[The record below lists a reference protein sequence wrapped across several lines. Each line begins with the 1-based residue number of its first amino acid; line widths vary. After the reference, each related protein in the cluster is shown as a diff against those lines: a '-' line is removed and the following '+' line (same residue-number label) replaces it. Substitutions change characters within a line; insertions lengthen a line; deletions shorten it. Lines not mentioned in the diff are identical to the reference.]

1 MTLSTE
7 FGGIQFVFKNG
18 FIHPKPDRHHPPD
31 RKPPCAAVL
40 LGERRQSSE
49 LPSLGDLPS
58 LGLLFVSLD
67 TPLNIPTRPDTPT
80 GFLQTPATPSPGSPL
95 DTDTFDRLFARV
107 FAYNERIRRHSEDRY
122 LDLAGMTSLT
132 SMVYGVLPTDLT
144 ELHLNATYIVEL
156 DCALLPDT
164 LEFLDL
170 EDCWHLKRILNLDR
184 LPVLSYLNVSGSSI
198 ASLPRLPASLT
209 TLKASFCRKLTSL
222 PLLLRTKLR
231 MLTLY
236 RTPIVRLPDLPETMW
251 SLDIALTNV
260 RGEDFPMIPDSLSIL
275 NTDGT
280 PAVED
285 GFLPSRTEPFS
296 EYAVRVRTFWN
307 ACLRKSRY
315 DALFEEL
322 MMAAWH
328 PDRVSKWLDQGED
341 VLDMM
346 MGV

>member
-1 MTLSTE
+1 
-7 FGGIQFVFKNG
+7 
-18 FIHPKPDRHHPPD
+18 
-31 RKPPCAAVL
+31 
-40 LGERRQSSE
+40 
-49 LPSLGDLPS
+49 
-58 LGLLFVSLD
+58 
-67 TPLNIPTRPDTPT
+67 
-80 GFLQTPATPSPGSPL
+80 
-95 DTDTFDRLFARV
+95 
-107 FAYNERIRRHSEDRY
+107 
-122 LDLAGMTSLT
+122 MTSLT

-285 GFLPSRTEPFS
+285 GFIPSRWDTEPFS
-296 EYAVRVRTFWN
+296 VHAVRVRTFWN
-307 ACLRKSRY
+307 ACLRKEKF
-315 DALFEEL
+315 DALHESL
-322 MMAAWH
+322 IAATWH
-328 PDRVSKWLDQGED
+328 PDRFERWCLDED
-341 VLDMM
+341 EKRENASM